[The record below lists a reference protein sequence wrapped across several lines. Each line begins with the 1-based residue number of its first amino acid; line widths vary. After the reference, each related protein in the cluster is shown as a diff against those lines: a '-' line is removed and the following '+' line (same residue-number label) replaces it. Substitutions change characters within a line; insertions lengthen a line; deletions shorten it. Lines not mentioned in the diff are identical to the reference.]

1 MKLPDSNKLISIA
14 IFIGIVVALFIVYKI
29 LGATG
34 LVKTS
39 AKKKEIAEE
48 NAAIDTVR
56 TADIFDPTYYFKFE
70 GKFKSLGNNKI
81 TQMSN
86 ELFKALVGPGTDE
99 ERIYI
104 VFGNIY
110 NKLNVSE
117 LAAGYK
123 YKFNRDL
130 RLDLLGDL
138 SKRDMATLMA
148 LINKLPNN

>member
-14 IFIGIVVALFIVYKI
+14 IFIGIIVALFIVYKI
-29 LGATG
+29 LAATG

-39 AKKKEIAEE
+39 ASRKEDADE
-48 NAAIDTVR
+48 ALAIDTVR

-123 YKFNRDL
+123 FKFGRDL

-138 SKRDMATLMA
+138 GKSDMATLMA
-148 LINKLPNN
+148 LVNKLPNF

>member
-14 IFIGIVVALFIVYKI
+14 IFIGIIVALFIVYKI

-39 AKKKEIAEE
+39 AKKKEIIAET
-48 NAAIDTVR
+48 AAIDTVR
-56 TADIFDPTYYFKFE
+56 TADIFDPTYFFKFE
-70 GKFKSLGNNKI
+70 GKFKSLGNQQI
-81 TQMSN
+81 TAMSN
-86 ELFKALVGPGTDE
+86 ELFKALVGMGTNE
-99 ERIYI
+99 ERVFI
-104 VFGNIY
+104 VFGNLY

-123 YKFNRDL
+123 FKFGRNL
-130 RLDLLGDL
+130 RLDLLDDL
-138 SKRDMATLMA
+138 SKSEMATLMA